1 MLKSQLALCSYWMT
15 FFLDYSN
22 NRSYRILK
30 LNILQ
35 YWNEQGIQPNHFPNS
50 FDLCHP
56 ELRFDRI
63 AESIGVR
70 AVRVEK
76 PEQIE
81 GAIALALA
89 HQGPFLIDIVFNLW
103 FKNYSILFL
112 NQN

>member
-1 MLKSQLALCSYWMT
+1 MYTIQSLWTAVHHNINAKFVIC
-15 FFLDYSN
+15 N

-35 YWNEQGIQPNHFPNS
+35 YWKEQGIKPNQFPNS

-63 AESIGVR
+63 AESMGVK
-70 AVRVEK
+70 AIRVEK

-81 GAIALALA
+81 GAIAKALA
-89 HQGPFLIDIVFNLW
+89 YQGPFLIDTVIDGNVP
-103 FKNYSILFL
+103 SI
-112 NQN
+112 